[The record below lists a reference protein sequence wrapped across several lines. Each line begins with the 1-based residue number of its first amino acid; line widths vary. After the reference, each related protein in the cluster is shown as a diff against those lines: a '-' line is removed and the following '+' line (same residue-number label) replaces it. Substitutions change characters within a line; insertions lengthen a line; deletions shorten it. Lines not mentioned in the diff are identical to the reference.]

1 MTKAVVVGSINID
14 FVVNTPRIPKAGETI
29 SGTDFKLVSGGK
41 GANQAVAASRLGA
54 PTQMI
59 GYVGQD
65 VFGELS
71 LSTLKAEN
79 VDCSLIK
86 TSSTQPTGTAVI
98 MVEENGENRIVIV
111 SGANGEVTF
120 SNFPEIENIIKQADF
135 LVLQFEIPQ
144 QTTLQ
149 LIEVAAKY
157 QTKVVFNPAPA
168 YQFEKKYFNQIDY
181 FIVNE
186 TEAEL
191 YGNLPVF
198 DVVSAYQA
206 AQQLINLGV
215 KNVIVTLGAQ
225 GAIFKNNSTQFHI
238 PGIEVEVVDTT
249 AAGDTFVGGLVSA
262 LLENKSMKD
271 SMQFAISASA
281 LAVTKHGAQ
290 PSIPTKS
297 EAINFMQLKFQE

>member
-41 GANQAVAASRLGA
+41 GANQAVATSRLGA

-86 TSSTQPTGTAVI
+86 TSSSQPTGTAVI

-120 SNFPEIENIIKQADF
+120 LNFPEFEEIIKQADF

-157 QTKVVFNPAPA
+157 QTKVFFNPAPA
-168 YQFEKKYFNQIDY
+168 YQFEQKYFNQIDY

-297 EAINFMQLKFQE
+297 EALNFMKLKFQE